1 MKKYTITAE
10 VITKYEIDIEAK
22 NEAEAKSISNGIDL
36 NNWSAVEDI
45 NFEILSVDEVEEWK
59 REKRWYKS

>member
-22 NEAEAKSISNGIDL
+22 NKAEAKSISNGIDL
-36 NNWSAVEDI
+36 NNWTAVEDI
-45 NFEILSVDEVEEWK
+45 SFEILSVDEGEED
-59 REKRWYKS
+59 ECM

>member
-22 NEAEAKSISNGIDL
+22 NEEEAKSISNGMDL

-45 NFEILSVDEVEEWK
+45 NFEILSVEEEEDECM
-59 REKRWYKS
+59 

>member
-36 NNWSAVEDI
+36 NNWTAVEDI
-45 NFEILSVDEVEEWK
+45 NFEILSVDEVAEWK

>member
-10 VITKYEIDIEAK
+10 VITKYEIGIEAK

-36 NNWSAVEDI
+36 NNWTAVEDI
-45 NFEILSVDEVEEWK
+45 SFEILSVDKEEDD
-59 REKRWYKS
+59 E

>member
-22 NEAEAKSISNGIDL
+22 NEAEAKSISNSTNL
-36 NNWSAVEDI
+36 NNWTAVEDI
-45 NFEILSVDEVEEWK
+45 SFEILSVDEEE
-59 REKRWYKS
+59 EDECM

>member
-22 NEAEAKSISNGIDL
+22 NEAEVKSISNGIDL
-36 NNWSAVEDI
+36 NNWTAVEDI
-45 NFEILSVDEVEEWK
+45 SFEILSVDEGEED
-59 REKRWYKS
+59 ECM

>member
-22 NEAEAKSISNGIDL
+22 NEEEAKSISNGMDL

-45 NFEILSVDEVEEWK
+45 NFEILSVDEEE
-59 REKRWYKS
+59 EDECM

>member
-36 NNWSAVEDI
+36 NNWTAVEDI
-45 NFEILSVDEVEEWK
+45 SFEILSVDEGEED
-59 REKRWYKS
+59 ECM

>member
-22 NEAEAKSISNGIDL
+22 NEEEAKSISNGMDL
-36 NNWSAVEDI
+36 NNWTAVEDI
-45 NFEILSVDEVEEWK
+45 NFEILSVDEVAE
-59 REKRWYKS
+59 